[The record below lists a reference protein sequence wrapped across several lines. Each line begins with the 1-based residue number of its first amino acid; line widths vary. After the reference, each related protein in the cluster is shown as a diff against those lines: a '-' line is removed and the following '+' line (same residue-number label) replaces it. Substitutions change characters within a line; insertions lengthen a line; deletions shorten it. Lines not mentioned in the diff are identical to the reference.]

1 MMSCAPIPE
10 GTARA
15 ARRWHAG
22 TWIVTAALAAFA
34 ALAPAVASELL
45 PWPGGAT
52 PALGLKDLDGRMVRL
67 ADFRGRPVL
76 VHFWA
81 TWCAPCVEELP
92 SLQRLADR
100 LAPQGLEI
108 IAVNEQE
115 TAARIR
121 PFAERLG
128 LALRIVRDHDGSARD
143 AWGVRVFPST
153 FVVGPD
159 GRIALAGIG
168 AVDWDDGGV
177 ESRLRALLTGGSV
190 GRVMATLA
198 RRTGPPG
205 GSGD

>member
-1 MMSCAPIPE
+1 MSCTSIPA
-10 GTARA
+10 GLARA
-15 ARRWHAG
+15 ARLPRAG
-22 TWIVTAALAAFA
+22 RWIVTAALAAYA
-34 ALAPAVASELL
+34 ALAPVAASELL

-52 PALGLKDLDGRMVRL
+52 PALALKDLDGRVVRL

-81 TWCAPCVEELP
+81 TWCAPCIEELP

-108 IAVNEQE
+108 LAVNERE
-115 TAARIR
+115 NVARIL

-128 LALRIVRDHDGSARD
+128 LTLRIVRDHDGSARD

-159 GRIALAGIG
+159 GHIALAAIG
-168 AVDWDDGGV
+168 AVDWDDNAV
-177 ESRLRALLTGGSV
+177 ESRLRALLTGGSE
-190 GRVMATLA
+190 GRIMTTLA
-198 RRTGPPG
+198 RRIDPVAGRRN
-205 GSGD
+205 